1 LKENLPVTQREFI
14 FPTEQRLISATD
26 TQGKITYCNDEFV
39 AVSGFS
45 REELIGSPHNL
56 VRHPDMP
63 EAVFAHM
70 WSYLKAGK
78 SWMGIVKN
86 RCKSGDFYWVN
97 AYVTPIHENG
107 RVTGFESVRVKPDA
121 QQVRRAS
128 ELYARMRA
136 GNADVP
142 WRQAAI
148 RAVKFLSIPVLFSGV
163 ALAVLGTGIYW
174 PCAVAAVVLPLA
186 QQALATR
193 SQRSTLAKIS
203 SVSNHAFDSELIA
216 QTYTNERGQ
225 TAQLQ
230 MILISEAARIR
241 TALSRLGDYA
251 NQTAVLAKQSGS
263 LAGEA
268 EVALQSQRDEA
279 DMAATAMNEM
289 AASITEVS
297 THIHSTAD
305 EARQV
310 NELSLRGSHEAQ
322 MTRTVIEKLA
332 NTVEEISHSVE
343 RVAQESSS
351 IQLAANMIRSI
362 ADQTNLLALNAAI
375 EAARAGEQGR
385 GFAVVADEV
394 RALASKT
401 QESTKTIQDIIGSLQ
416 QVASQA
422 VSIARQGSEEAH
434 AGVLQVIST
443 QEALNG
449 ITAAVDRINQ
459 MSHQMAAASEEQA
472 HVAEDISRQIT
483 SIAQVSDQNA
493 TITAHSSRIGREL
506 EGTASSLHVLVER
519 FNG

>member
-1 LKENLPVTQREFI
+1 MKENLPVTAREFI

-45 REELIGSPHNL
+45 RAELIGSAHNM

-63 EAVFAHM
+63 ETVFAHM

-86 RCKSGDFYWVN
+86 RCNSGDFYWVN

-136 GNADVP
+136 GNANAP
-142 WRQAAI
+142 LRQAAI
-148 RAVKFLSIPVLFSGV
+148 GTVKFLSIPIIFSGF
-163 ALAVLGTGIYW
+163 ALGMLSTGIYW
-174 PCAVAAVVLPLA
+174 LSAVAAVVLPLA
-186 QQALATR
+186 QQALASR

-216 QTYTNERGQ
+216 QTYTDEHGQ

-230 MILISEAARIR
+230 MIIISEGARIR

-268 EVALQSQRDEA
+268 ESALQSQRDEA
-279 DMAATAMNEM
+279 DMAATAMTEM

-297 THIHSTAD
+297 THIQSTAD

-332 NTVEEISHSVE
+332 STVEEISHSVE
-343 RVAQESSS
+343 RVAQESAS

-416 QVASQA
+416 QVANQA

-459 MSHQMAAASEEQA
+459 MSHQMASASEEQA

>member
-1 LKENLPVTQREFI
+1 
-14 FPTEQRLISATD
+14 
-26 TQGKITYCNDEFV
+26 
-39 AVSGFS
+39 
-45 REELIGSPHNL
+45 
-56 VRHPDMP
+56 MP

-86 RCKSGDFYWVN
+86 RCQSGDFYWVN
-97 AYVTPIHENG
+97 AYVTPIYENG

-128 ELYARMRA
+128 QLYARMRA
-136 GNADVP
+136 GNVNVP
-142 WRQAAI
+142 WSQAATSAI
-148 RAVKFLSIPVLFSGV
+148 KFLSIPVLVGGL
-163 ALAVLGTGIYW
+163 ALAALSTGMYW
-174 PCAVAAVVLPLA
+174 LYVAAAVVLPLS
-186 QQALATR
+186 QQVLATR

-203 SVSNHAFDSELIA
+203 NVSNNAFDSELIA
-216 QTYTNERGQ
+216 QTYTDERGK

-230 MILISEAARIR
+230 MILISEGARIR

-268 EVALQSQRDEA
+268 ESALRSQRDEA
-279 DMAATAMNEM
+279 DMAATAMTEM
-289 AASITEVS
+289 SASITEVS
-297 THIHSTAD
+297 SHIQNTAD

-332 NTVEEISHSVE
+332 STVENISLSVE
-343 RVAQESSS
+343 SVAKESTA
-351 IQLAANMIRSI
+351 IQLAANMIRAI

-416 QVASQA
+416 QVANQA
-422 VSIARQGSEEAH
+422 VKIAHQGSEEAN

-443 QEALNG
+443 QDALNG

-459 MSHQMAAASEEQA
+459 MSQQMAAASEEQA